1 MPTGNIRITWR
12 RSGLALRTRVTERL
26 GIEHPV
32 VLGGMGSGT
41 SPELVA
47 AVSEAGGLGIQGGV
61 GRPPEVLASLAA
73 DIRAR
78 TKKSFGVNLLLF
90 LATPEQREAVCA
102 LAPPVFSTA
111 WPVPEDDLKPL
122 FERAHAAGS
131 LVMHMVNGVPEAL
144 RAAEAGADLIVAQGT
159 EGGGHVALISTL
171 VLTPMVVRAVA
182 PVPVLAAGGI
192 ADGAGLAAAL
202 MLGAEGVLMGTR
214 FLATPE
220 SPWPASFK
228 QALLDSDGHDTLLS
242 EIPDTAKGHVWPG
255 AYDRV
260 RRNRLI
266 EDWLGRENE
275 VRRHRAAIAA
285 RISEAREQD
294 DADNGEL
301 NFGQVAGLIDAITPA
316 GEIVRRVA
324 ADAEQLL
331 TARRQVVIDTSPT

>member
-1 MPTGNIRITWR
+1 
-12 RSGLALRTRVTERL
+12 
-26 GIEHPV
+26 
-32 VLGGMGSGT
+32 MGSGT

-61 GRPPEVLASLAA
+61 GRPPELLVKLAEE
-73 DIRAR
+73 IRGR
-78 TKKSFGVNLLLF
+78 TGKPYGINLLLF
-90 LATPEQREAVCA
+90 LAGPEHREALLK

-111 WPVPEDDLKPL
+111 WPVPEDDLKAL

-144 RAAEAGADLIVAQGT
+144 RAAEAGADVVVAQGT
-159 EGGGHVALISTL
+159 EGGGHVALMSTL

-220 SPWPASFK
+220 APWPASFK
-228 QALLDSDGHDTLLS
+228 QALVDSDGHDTLLS
-242 EIPDTAKGHVWPG
+242 EIPDTARGNLWPG

-275 VRRHRAAIAA
+275 VRRHRAEIAA
-285 RISEAREQD
+285 RMSEARERG

-316 GEIVRRVA
+316 AEIVRRVV
-324 ADAEQLL
+324 ADAEQVLA
-331 TARRQVVIDTSPT
+331 ARRQAVIDTSPT

>member
-1 MPTGNIRITWR
+1 V
-12 RSGLALRTRVTERL
+12 ALRTRATELL

-32 VLGGMGSGT
+32 VLGGMGAGT

-47 AVSEAGGLGIQGGV
+47 AVSEAGGLGVQGGV
-61 GRPPEVLASLAA
+61 GRPPELLRSLAA
-73 DIRAR
+73 EIRSR
-78 TKKSFGVNLLLF
+78 TPRPFGINLLLF
-90 LATPEQREAVCA
+90 LAAPEHRDALIE

-111 WPVPEDDLKPL
+111 WPVPDDDLKPL
-122 FERAHAAGS
+122 FDRAHAAGS
-131 LVMHMVNGVPEAL
+131 KVMHMVNGVPEAL

-182 PVPVLAAGGI
+182 PLPVLAAGGI

-202 MLGAEGVLMGTR
+202 MLGAEGALLGTR

-220 SPWPASFK
+220 SPWPAGFK
-228 QALLDSDGHDTLLS
+228 RALVESDGHDTLLS
-242 EIPDTAKGHVWPG
+242 EIPDTAKGNLWPG

-260 RRNRLI
+260 RRNRLL

-285 RISEAREQD
+285 RMRKAVEEG
-294 DADNGEL
+294 DAENGEL
-301 NFGQVAGLIDAITPA
+301 NFGQAAGLIGDIVPA
-316 GEIVRRVA
+316 GELVRRIS
-324 ADAEQLL
+324 AEAERLL
-331 TARRQVVIDTSPT
+331 TESRSLVVDKSPA